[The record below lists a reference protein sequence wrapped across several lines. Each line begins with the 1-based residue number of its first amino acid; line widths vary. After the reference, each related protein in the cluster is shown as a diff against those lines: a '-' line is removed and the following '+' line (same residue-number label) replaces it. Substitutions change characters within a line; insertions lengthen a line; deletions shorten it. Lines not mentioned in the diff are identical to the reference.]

1 MCYIVGKR
9 IIVQPFHNFVFIYI
23 EQLADTT
30 TQLRHMK
37 RLAAERSARIDV
49 LEARGIHRF
58 DLIAIVIS
66 VCFKFCADDD
76 SIGHSP
82 HRHSRSPRSP
92 RSPKSPKSPSSR
104 HLRAEYDFCCCCN
117 SCCRFTILFD
127 CCGKMLM
134 LFVV

>member
-1 MCYIVGKR
+1 
-9 IIVQPFHNFVFIYI
+9 
-23 EQLADTT
+23 
-30 TQLRHMK
+30 MK

-58 DLIAIVIS
+58 DLITIVMS

-104 HLRAEYDFCCCCN
+104 HLRAEYDILLLLLLLLLLIYYSIRLLLMGKCYCYLL
-117 SCCRFTILFD
+117 CRSRGKGGSMIRGMPHLIDVTIFKD
-127 CCGKMLM
+127 
-134 LFVV
+134 